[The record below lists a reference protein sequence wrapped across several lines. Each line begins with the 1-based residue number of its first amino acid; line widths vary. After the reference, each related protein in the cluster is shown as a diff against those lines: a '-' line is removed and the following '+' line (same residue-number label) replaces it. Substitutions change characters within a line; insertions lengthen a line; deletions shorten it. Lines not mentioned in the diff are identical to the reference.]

1 MSKPHDPKLVA
12 AVDLLLKTA
21 IEKGYYYWHVDDLY
35 EPFRGVSNWLQGALE
50 SFQVAIEA
58 CRTCDTPFA
67 VAMAFALDHDAP
79 IEETGVSSL
88 EELEN
93 AFDHDPTG
101 TPPEL
106 FLFGPKCDNLQ
117 YIREFV
123 AMKSLPQLHSHVEW
137 YYQVVVDEEGD
148 AHRAV
153 WMIVDARF
161 VSAAR

>member
-21 IEKGYYYWHVDDLY
+21 IEKGSFYWHIDDLY
-35 EPFRGVSNWLQGALE
+35 EPFRGVSNWLRGALE

-67 VAMAFALDHDAP
+67 VAMDFALDHEAS

-93 AFDHDPTG
+93 AFDHGTTG

-106 FLFGPKCDNLQ
+106 YLWGPKCHDLQ
-117 YIREFV
+117 YVRQFI
-123 AMKSLPQLHSHVEW
+123 AINSLPQLFSHVEW
-137 YYQVVVDEEGD
+137 YYEVSIVDRVD
-148 AHRAV
+148 THRAV